1 MAEQTSLDQL
11 QASALAPETTETS
24 ATIPKPWWFLLGFSL
39 SVVVGGIS
47 SVCIKQLL
55 LPIQT
60 GLLAPHDT
68 NTTFT
73 LVASVGAAAGLIA
86 SPLVGAFSD
95 RTSWRFGR
103 RRIWIVLGIIVA
115 VIGMLLMA
123 SAHSIL
129 LLVLG
134 EIGAQIGVDTV
145 LAVTTAV
152 IPDQIPQKQR
162 AIISACAGMA
172 PNVGGVIGLLLV
184 ARLTNPSVVW
194 QGYLLIACVSLGCV
208 LFFLLVLRDPPAQPG
223 ELPPP
228 LRLGPFLRNFVQ
240 PFSSKDFRMTFLS
253 RCCAYLSFTI
263 LGAYLLFYVH
273 GVLHAAVPAAASSV
287 ANFQLL
293 STAILLVCAFVA
305 GSLSHYLEKIK
316 VFAIGGAVLMALGL
330 VVIAVFPNWS
340 ALFLAAGIFGSGF
353 GLFLGVDLALAVKVL
368 PSPDARGKD
377 LGLMYNAIYL
387 PLILSPLIGGVV
399 LNLWH
404 NFALLFALAALA
416 ALVAALLLLP
426 VRSVR

>member
-11 QASALAPETTETS
+11 PASTLAPETT
-24 ATIPKPWWFLLGFSL
+24 IMPPKPWWFLLGLSL

-60 GLLAPHDT
+60 SLLAPHDT
-68 NTTFT
+68 NTAFT
-73 LVASVGAAAGLIA
+73 VVASIGAVAGLVA

-103 RRIWIVLGIIVA
+103 RRPWIALGILVA
-115 VIGMLLMA
+115 VGGMLLMA
-123 SAHSIL
+123 GAHSIP

-134 EIGAQIGVDTV
+134 EICAQIGVDTV

-162 AIISACAGMA
+162 AFTSACAGMA

-184 ARLTNPSVVW
+184 AHLTNPSVVW
-194 QGYLLIACVSLGCV
+194 QGYVLIACVSLGCV
-208 LFFLLVLRDPPAQPG
+208 AFFLLVLREPPAVAS

-228 LRLGPFLRNFVQ
+228 LRPGPFVRDFVQ
-240 PFSSKDFRMTFLS
+240 PFGSHDFRLTFAS
-253 RCCAYLSFTI
+253 RCFAYLSFTI

-273 GVLHAAVPAAASSV
+273 GALHATLPAAASSV

-293 STAILLVCAFVA
+293 STVILLVCALAA
-305 GSLSHYLEKIK
+305 GSLSHYLKKIK

-330 VVIAVFPNWS
+330 VVMVVSPTWA
-340 ALFLAAGIFGSGF
+340 ALSLAAGIFGGGF
-353 GLFLGVDLALAVKVL
+353 GLFLGVDIALAVRVL

-387 PLILSPLIGGVV
+387 PLILSPVIGGLV

-404 NFALLFALAALA
+404 NFALLFALAALSA
-416 ALVAALLLLP
+416 ILAGLLLLP